1 MYWLQWRYL
10 KRWCRATLHSQ
21 TDKHVD
27 VDIYME
33 AQTADCKQL
42 DTTIYSHTHKTW
54 KKMANK

>member
-33 AQTADCKQL
+33 AQS
-42 DTTIYSHTHKTW
+42 TIYSHTQDMKENG
-54 KKMANK
+54 KQIARQS